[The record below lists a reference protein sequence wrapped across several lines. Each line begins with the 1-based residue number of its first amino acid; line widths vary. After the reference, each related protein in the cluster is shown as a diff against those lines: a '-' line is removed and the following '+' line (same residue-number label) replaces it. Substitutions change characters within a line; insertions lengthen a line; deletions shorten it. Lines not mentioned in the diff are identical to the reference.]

1 MAAISYFEEDRYG
14 KLRGSSCGE
23 PDGTEHVVELL
34 EGNGHMILRIILAG
48 HKAVDLL
55 FSSDQAVAFTGSAE
69 AILMRLGL
77 DEKQL

>member
-34 EGNGHMILRIILAG
+34 EGNGHMILRVILADQQ
-48 HKAVDLL
+48 AVDLL
-55 FSSDQAVAFTGSAE
+55 FSSEQAVAFTGSAD

-77 DEKQL
+77 NNKRV